1 MPRRKKQR
9 TNYKLPVD
17 MQLLQKLA
25 PKLVHPAMFSL
36 VQDDFT
42 LKASSGIWRKLDGS
56 LTARFVWRDPAG
68 GSFVVS
74 VRDIR
79 IPSLETAG

>member
-9 TNYKLPVD
+9 TNFKLPVD
-17 MQLLQKLA
+17 LQLLEKLA
-25 PKLVHPAMFSL
+25 PKLVHPAMFTL
-36 VQDDFT
+36 VQEDFK

-56 LTARFVWRDPAG
+56 LTARFVWRDPEG

-74 VRDIR
+74 VRNIR
-79 IPSLETAG
+79 LPAMESVG